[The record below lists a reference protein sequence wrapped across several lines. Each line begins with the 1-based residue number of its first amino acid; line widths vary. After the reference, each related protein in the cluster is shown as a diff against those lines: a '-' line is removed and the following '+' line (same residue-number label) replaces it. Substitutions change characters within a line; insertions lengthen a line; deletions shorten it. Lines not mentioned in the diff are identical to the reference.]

1 MLHLGTV
8 AIPKS
13 TNEGRI
19 KENLAATR
27 IRLTPEEV
35 ETLKRV
41 DKNKRLLTM
50 EYLFQDMNIDIAT
63 DSVFDVAADEA
74 FPIQFSSAAR
84 L

>member
-1 MLHLGTV
+1 MLHLGIV

-27 IRLTPEEV
+27 IKLSPEEV
-35 ETLKRV
+35 ETLKGIDR
-41 DKNKRLLTM
+41 NKRLFLM
-50 EYLFQDMNIDIAT
+50 EYFTEGKTIEE
-63 DSVFDVAADEA
+63 VFDVAADEA
-74 FPIQFSSAAR
+74 FV

>member
-1 MLHLGTV
+1 MLHLGAV

-27 IRLTPEEV
+27 IRLSPEEM
-35 ETLKRV
+35 ETLKGV
-41 DKNKRLLTM
+41 DRNKRLFGI
-50 EYLFQDMNIDIAT
+50 ESFFEDKNITAG
-63 DSVFDVAADEA
+63 SFFDVDADEA
-74 FPIQFSSAAR
+74 LVLSK

>member
-1 MLHLGTV
+1 MTIV
-8 AIPKS
+8 KS

-19 KENLAATR
+19 KENQAATR

-41 DKNKRLLTM
+41 DKKERLFLWKRHWQERDTV
-50 EYLFQDMNIDIAT
+50 EAI
-63 DSVFDVAADEA
+63 FDEVEDKA
-74 FPIQFSSAAR
+74 FA

>member
-1 MLHLGTV
+1 MLHLGVVT
-8 AIPKS
+8 IPKS

-35 ETLKRV
+35 ETLKGV
-41 DKNKRLLTM
+41 DRNKRLFAI
-50 EYLFQDMNIDIAT
+50 EVLFKNENFTT
-63 DSVFDVAADEA
+63 DSVFDVTADEA
-74 FPIQFSSAAR
+74 FV